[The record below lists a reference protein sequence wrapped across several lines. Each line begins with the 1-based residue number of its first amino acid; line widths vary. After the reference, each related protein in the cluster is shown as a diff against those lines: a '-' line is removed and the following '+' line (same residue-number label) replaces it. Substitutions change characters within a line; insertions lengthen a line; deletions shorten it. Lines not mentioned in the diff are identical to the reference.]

1 MAFNALEHTYVR
13 IDLAKEQLE
22 VALAL
27 FLDHQ
32 SFASA
37 ITLAG
42 AAEEIFGK
50 ALHRRGNQSVLEWK
64 LSHMQVFHE
73 LLPWKEFRPKSFFA
87 EENRTRNALKHF
99 GENDTPTL
107 TTNLE
112 DAACWILVRACEN
125 AKRLELDIARFND
138 FDNWFYEHVIGI

>member
-1 MAFNALEHTYVR
+1 MAEYTYSR

-32 SFASA
+32 RFASA

-50 ALHRRGNQSVLEWK
+50 ELIRRGNQSALEWK
-64 LSHMQVFHE
+64 FDHMRVSHE
-73 LLPWKEFRPKSFFA
+73 LLYRKQLQPKVFVA
-87 EENRTRNALKHF
+87 DENRIRNALKHF
-99 GENDTPTL
+99 GENDTPTFSA
-107 TTNLE
+107 NLE
-112 DAACWILVRACEN
+112 DAACWMLVRACEN
-125 AKRLELDIARFND
+125 SKRLEIEIARFSD
-138 FDNWFYEHVIGI
+138 FDNWFFEHVVGI